1 MTDEN
6 KPKSEPGGW
15 ELMRAFE
22 RVEKRLDGFARDFV
36 SVIVHNLLAED
47 VKEARAETA
56 AVKADADKKIEDARK
71 EAATALA
78 AIRTELDNAKRTRA
92 QTWTAIGL
100 LAAGGA
106 VGLFYDIFT
115 RGLGMGG

>member
-1 MTDEN
+1 MTDGAD
-6 KPKSEPGGW
+6 KGREPGGW
-15 ELMRAFE
+15 ELLRAVQDVKATIADMS
-22 RVEKRLDGFARDFV
+22 RGFV
-36 SVIVHNLLAED
+36 QLA
-47 VKEARAETA
+47 VKEARAETV
-56 AVKADADKKIEDARK
+56 AVKVETDKKIDDARK
-71 EAATALA
+71 EAASA
-78 AIRTELDNAKRTRA
+78 AASIRTELDNAKKTRA

>member
-1 MTDEN
+1 MTDD

-36 SVIVHNLLAED
+36 SVIVHNLLAD
-47 VKEARAETA
+47 RVKEVEKRQAEAETEA
-56 AVKADADKKIEDARK
+56 EARVEKAKS
-71 EAATALA
+71 EAATSIA
-78 AIRTELDNAKRTRA
+78 AMRTELDNAKKQRA

-106 VGLFYDIFT
+106 IGLFYDIFT
-115 RGLGMGG
+115 RGLGIGG

>member
-1 MTDEN
+1 MTDD

-36 SVIVHNLLAED
+36 SAIVHNLLAER
-47 VKEARAETA
+47 VKELEVRQQEAETVAEA
-56 AVKADADKKIEDARK
+56 AVDKAKT

-78 AIRTELDNAKRTRA
+78 AMRTELDNAKKQRA

-106 VGLFYDIFT
+106 IGLFYDIFT

>member
-1 MTDEN
+1 MTDGAD
-6 KPKSEPGGW
+6 KGREPGGW
-15 ELMRAFE
+15 ELLRAVQDVKVTISDMS
-22 RVEKRLDGFARDFV
+22 RGFVPIAVF
-36 SVIVHNLLAED
+36 NLLAED
-47 VKEARAETA
+47 VKEARAETV
-56 AVKADADKKIEDARK
+56 AVKVEVDKKIDDARK
-71 EAATALA
+71 EAASAAA
-78 AIRTELDNAKRTRA
+78 AIRTELDNAKKTRA